1 MESPEDLEI
10 QELIKTADLDLDTID
25 QEIAQLEINEDESPN
40 LIDNLDLDKMEDK
53 DVEKLADDFIKI
65 KDRQELKKTI

>member
-10 QELIKTADLDLDTID
+10 QELIKTANLDLDTID

-53 DVEKLADDFIKI
+53 DVEKLADDFI
-65 KDRQELKKTI
+65 